1 MTNGMC
7 SQWPRQEELDKL
19 LSLSR
24 LRLKIV
30 DFDIVLA
37 RRPAGVDAESQ
48 RDDENGK
55 GESDDAD
62 DAGPNVALVRVAD
75 DRLLHDRRRIA
86 PDSRHAHRRRQ
97 VDGLLSGWK
106 RSSHGGG
113 DGYRAGS
120 EWVGA
125 AT

>member
-1 MTNGMC
+1 MAYIRNG
-7 SQWPRQEELDKL
+7 SRQEKLDKL

-24 LRLKIV
+24 PRLKIV

-37 RRPAGVDAESQ
+37 RGPAGVDAETE

-55 GESDDAD
+55 GEGDYAD

-75 DRLLHDRRRIA
+75 DRLLHNRRRVA
-86 PDSRHAHRRRQ
+86 SNSRYAHRRRQ

-113 DGYRAGS
+113 D
-120 EWVGA
+120 
-125 AT
+125 